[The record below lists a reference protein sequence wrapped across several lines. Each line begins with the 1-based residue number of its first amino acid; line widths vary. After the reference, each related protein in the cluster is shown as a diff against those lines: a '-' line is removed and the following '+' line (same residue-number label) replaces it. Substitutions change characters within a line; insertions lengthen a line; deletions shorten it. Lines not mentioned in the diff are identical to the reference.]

1 MVHPVKIQ
9 FFSDVHLEFGPAPLP
24 FSDADVI
31 VAAGDVNIGASGV
44 AWLKSSGKPTIYVAG
59 NHEYY
64 GGDLTEVQREI
75 RAAVAGSAVRYLECD
90 SAEIDGVRFLG
101 TTLWTDFMGEDPAV
115 MANLRENMNDYQQIS
130 YRGRLLEPHDLVD
143 INRTSR
149 AWLEAQLATAYRGP
163 TVVVSHHAPLL
174 ASWRASPASLFKAAY
189 CNDLSGLIQRY
200 PIALWVHGHVHA
212 RSDYQANDLR
222 VVCNPR
228 GYDGYQLVDGFD
240 IARSVEV
247 V

>member
-1 MVHPVKIQ
+1 MKIQ
-9 FFSDVHLEFGPAPLP
+9 FFSDIHLEFGPAPLP
-24 FSDADVI
+24 HTDADVI

-64 GGDLTEVQREI
+64 GGDLRKVQREI

-101 TTLWTDFMGEDPAV
+101 TTLWTDFIGEDSAV
-115 MANLRENMNDYQQIS
+115 MDNLRENMNDYQQIS
-130 YRGRLLEPHDLVD
+130 YRGRRLEPQDLVD
-143 INRTSR
+143 INRASR
-149 AWLEAQLATAYRGP
+149 AWLEAQLATAYSGP
-163 TVVVSHHAPLL
+163 TVVVSHHAPLF
-174 ASWRASPASLFKAAY
+174 ASWQANPTSLFKAAY
-189 CNDLSGLIQRY
+189 CNDLSQLIQRY

-212 RSDYQANDLR
+212 RSDYQANALR

-247 V
+247 A